1 MTLDDQTFQKRAT
14 AYKVR
19 IADIINGEYVSDDFG
34 SYLKNLNLKITRV
47 RLMGT
52 IIDKRLYEGGENPD
66 FTEGPGERSN
76 HAFIVL
82 DDGSGIIRLK
92 TWKKDI
98 EKLSRVEVGDI
109 VDAVARVREYQDEIY
124 AVPEFV
130 NKIENPNWEL
140 LREIDIIKL
149 KKIYLN
155 RPQKSKQ
162 ISPTP
167 STETKVKEKRPIEE
181 PVEESVEKTV
191 EDAVAEKKID
201 QFDQIKEKILD
212 QISSYNSGLSR
223 DELYDLINV
232 NKLDIDESI
241 NELMTD
247 GKIYENPD
255 GKIQMV

>member
-1 MTLDDQTFQKRAT
+1 MTLDDQTYQKRAT
-14 AYKVR
+14 AYKVK
-19 IADIINGEYVSDDFG
+19 IADIINGEYISDDFG
-34 SYLKNLNLKITRV
+34 SYLKNINLKMTRV

-52 IIDKRLYEGGENPD
+52 IIDKRIYEGGENPD
-66 FTEGPGERSN
+66 FTEGPGERSS

-109 VDAVARVREYQDEIY
+109 VDSVARVREYQDEIY

-149 KKIYLN
+149 KEIYLK

-162 ISPTP
+162 ISSTP
-167 STETKVKEKRPIEE
+167 STETKIKEKE
-181 PVEESVEKTV
+181 P
-191 EDAVAEKKID
+191 AVAKKTD

-212 QISSYNSGLSR
+212 QIGSYKSGLSR

-232 NKLDIDESI
+232 NKLDIDENI

>member
-1 MTLDDQTFQKRAT
+1 MTLNDQTYQKRAT
-14 AYKVR
+14 AYKVK
-19 IADIINGEYVSDDFG
+19 IADIINGEYISDDFQ

-52 IIDKRLYEGGENPD
+52 IIDKRIYEGGENPD
-66 FTEGPGERSN
+66 FTEGPGERSS

-109 VDAVARVREYQDEIY
+109 VDSVARVREYQDEIY

-149 KKIYLN
+149 KEIYLKSTK
-155 RPQKSKQ
+155 KSKQ
-162 ISPTP
+162 ISSTP
-167 STETKVKEKRPIEE
+167 STETKIKEKET
-181 PVEESVEKTV
+181 VVEKKT
-191 EDAVAEKKID
+191 DL
-201 QFDQIKEKILD
+201 FDQIKEKIID
-212 QISSYNSGLSR
+212 QISSYKSGLSR

-247 GKIYENPD
+247 GRIYENPD